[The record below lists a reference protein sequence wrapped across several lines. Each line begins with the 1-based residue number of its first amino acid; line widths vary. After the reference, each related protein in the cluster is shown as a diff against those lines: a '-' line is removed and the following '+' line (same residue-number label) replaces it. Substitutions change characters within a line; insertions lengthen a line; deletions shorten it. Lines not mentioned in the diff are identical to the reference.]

1 MLDINL
7 SSPVEIRNAGMKVLQ
22 DALSSVDMVKFMQQY
37 DMGYGMI
44 QDKNFGALNW
54 RKTPKN
60 SKFIKFL

>member
-1 MLDINL
+1 
-7 SSPVEIRNAGMKVLQ
+7 MKVLQ